1 MDQLEKRNQLVNKI
15 NTLKENT
22 RNVDFMKR
30 LQLKNEII
38 ELGEEFRKI

>member
-1 MDQLEKRNQLVNKI
+1 MGQLEKRNQIVNKI

-38 ELGEEFRKI
+38 ELGEEFREI